1 MTRGEKNQV
10 IDALAV
16 RLSEND
22 NFYLTDISELT
33 VEDSNSLRGVF
44 HEKGLKVEV
53 VKNTLLQKAMEK
65 VEGKNFDE
73 LYPTLVGSTSILF
86 TESGSL
92 PAKVIKDFRKKFPK
106 PVLKGAFVE
115 ESVYV
120 GDDMLDFL
128 SSVKSKNEL
137 IADVVA
143 LLQSPAKNVISS
155 LQSGGQTLVGLLKTL
170 SEKEGN

>member
-16 RLSEND
+16 KLSEND

-44 HEKGLKVEV
+44 HEKGLVVEV

-65 VEGKNFDE
+65 VEGKNYQD
-73 LYPTLVGSTSILF
+73 LYPTLVGPTSILF

-92 PAKVIKDFRKKFPK
+92 PAKVIKDFRKKYSK

-120 GDDMLDFL
+120 GDNMLDFL
-128 SSVKSKNEL
+128 SSIKSKNEL
-137 IADVVA
+137 IGDVVA

>member
-44 HEKGLKVEV
+44 HEKGLTVEV

-65 VEGKNFDE
+65 VEGKNYEE
-73 LYPTLVGSTSILF
+73 LYPTLVGPTSILF
-86 TESGSL
+86 TESVSL
-92 PAKVIKDFRKKFPK
+92 PAKVIKDFRKKFSK

-120 GDDMLDFL
+120 GDEMLDFL
-128 SSVKSKNEL
+128 SSIKSKNEL